1 MPVRLGA
8 SRRGTFRVPR
18 RFFEERPGTMQHRLR
33 KPDSAEIE
41 PVPLLRLGRN
51 CWRVE
56 QAARARLLSNSD
68 YFRALARSLER
79 ARRSVL
85 ILGWDLDPRLLL
97 DNAEDRRARM
107 PLIEFL
113 HSLLEREPALHIR
126 ILLWDRTI
134 FYGGNR
140 KSAAALRRFAEAE
153 SRFEHCYQPAKF
165 ATSHHAKLVSI
176 DDDIAFVGGIDLTG
190 NRWDLED
197 HPPRHPHRVMPA
209 GQIYGPI
216 HDLQMLVEGP
226 AARALS
232 EFARDR
238 WRLATGKTVPTPAA
252 ARTSAWPPELAA
264 DFRNVPTG
272 IARTL
277 PREAGNAVREI
288 AALNRSALAG
298 ARSAIYIETQY
309 LTSEAVGKML
319 ARRLHEPEGPEV
331 VIVVTRKSR
340 GYLEQLVMGGNRD
353 RLLRRLAAAD
363 RWGRLR
369 VFYPSVRGD
378 RIRVDVKIH
387 AKLIIVDDHFLRV
400 GSSNLNNRSM
410 SVDTECDIAIEPRD
424 AAGRRKVAE
433 LRHRLIAELL
443 RCSAAEIADAVEANQ
458 SLIKGIEALNRQG
471 CLRSMLDPEEPGP
484 SEPLPGTAILDP
496 KGAIAPADLWSRIAA
511 SLGRLRR
518 SGRRSPSGERGD
530 ESAASAQRRD
540 DSHIEK
546 PRNGSQSRH

>member
-1 MPVRLGA
+1 
-8 SRRGTFRVPR
+8 
-18 RFFEERPGTMQHRLR
+18 MQHRLR

-56 QAARARLLSNSD
+56 QATRARLLSNSH

-85 ILGWDLDPRLLL
+85 ILGWDLDPHLLL
-97 DNAEDRRARM
+97 DNRSERGPRV
-107 PLIEFL
+107 PLVEFL
-113 HSLLEREPALHIR
+113 HSLLERESGLQIR
-126 ILLWDRTI
+126 VLLWDRTI

-140 KSAAALRRFAEAE
+140 KSAAALRHLAQAE
-153 SRFEHCYQPAKF
+153 SRFEHCYQPARL

-197 HPPRHPHRVMPA
+197 HPPQHPRRVTPA
-209 GQIYGPI
+209 GEIYGPI

-232 EFARDR
+232 EFARER
-238 WRLATGKTVPTPAA
+238 WRLATGKTVPKQAVE
-252 ARTSAWPPELAA
+252 RTSAWPPALET
-264 DFRNVPTG
+264 DFRKVPAG

-277 PREAGNAVREI
+277 PGEAGHPVREI

-309 LTSEAVGKML
+309 LTSEAVGDML
-319 ARRLHEPEGPEV
+319 ARRLQEPEGPEI
-331 VIVVTRKSR
+331 VIVVTRRSR

-378 RIRVDVKIH
+378 GIRVDIKIH
-387 AKLIIVDDHFLRV
+387 AKLIIIDDRFLRV

-424 AAGRRKVAE
+424 ADGRAKVAE

-443 RCSAAEIADAVEANQ
+443 RCSAAEIAAAVEENQ

-471 CLRSMLDPEEPGP
+471 GLRSMLDPEEPGP

-496 KGAIAPADLWSRIAA
+496 KDPIAPADLWSRIAA
-511 SLGRLRR
+511 TLGRWRQPTRR
-518 SGRRSPSGERGD
+518 GTGGEHAD
-530 ESAASAQRRD
+530 PPAAGAERRD
-540 DSHIEK
+540 EARLEE
-546 PRNGSQSRH
+546 PRNGAQSRH

>member
-1 MPVRLGA
+1 
-8 SRRGTFRVPR
+8 
-18 RFFEERPGTMQHRLR
+18 
-33 KPDSAEIE
+33 
-41 PVPLLRLGRN
+41 
-51 CWRVE
+51 
-56 QAARARLLSNSD
+56 RARLLSNSH
-68 YFRALARSLER
+68 YFRSLARSLER

-97 DNAEDRRARM
+97 DNAGDRRAHV
-107 PLIEFL
+107 PLSEFL
-113 HSLLEREPALHIR
+113 HSLLAREPALHIR
-126 ILLWDRTI
+126 VLLWDRTI

-140 KSAAALRRFAEAE
+140 KSAVALQRLAETE
-153 SRFEHCYQPAKF
+153 NRFEHCYHPAKF

-197 HPPRHPHRVMPA
+197 HPPRHPQRVTPA
-209 GQIYGPI
+209 GEIYGPI

-232 EFARDR
+232 EFAHGR
-238 WRLATGKTVPTPAA
+238 WRSATGKTVPTQAT
-252 ARTSAWPPELAA
+252 ARTSAWPPELAP
-264 DFRNVPTG
+264 DFRNVPAG

-277 PREAGNAVREI
+277 PAETGNAVREI

-309 LTSEAVGKML
+309 LTSEAVGDML
-319 ARRLHEPEGPEV
+319 ARRLEEPGGPEV

-340 GYLEQLVMGGNRD
+340 GHLEQLVMGGNRD

-369 VFYPSVRGD
+369 VFYPSVRGVG
-378 RIRVDVKIH
+378 IHVDIKIH
-387 AKLIIVDDHFLRV
+387 AKLIIVDDRFLRV
-400 GSSNLNNRSM
+400 GSSNLNNRSI

-424 AAGRRKVAE
+424 AAGRGKVAE

-443 RCSAAEIADAVEANQ
+443 RCSTAEIAAAVEANQ

-471 CLRSMLDPEEPGP
+471 CLRSMLDTDEPSP
-484 SEPLPGTAILDP
+484 REPLPGTAILDP
-496 KGAIAPADLWSRIAA
+496 KDPIAPADLWSRIAA

-518 SGRRSPSGERGD
+518 SARRAASGERAD
-530 ESAASAQRRD
+530 EPAASAGRRD
-540 DSHIEK
+540 EPRPED
-546 PRNGSQSRH
+546 PRNACQSRH